1 MPQDG
6 GRPTLV
12 NVHPLQPDVEILKL
26 AADDEGNILVYT
38 VEEGILFVT
47 VIDAETNAVT
57 QRLELTDFPSGS
69 PTWATYEA
77 DGAVAV
83 TLAYEAPTCRLVLLT
98 MGEDGRYRLHW
109 DLDVPAERSHLLTC
123 VDVSHKNYRYD
134 YVPVMAWNGQY
145 LAFGLSEEYRSGFD
159 LALYDKSGLV
169 YFDKYQSSLNLWPI
183 GPDGDFP
190 LALEWE

>member
-1 MPQDG
+1 
-6 GRPTLV
+6 
-12 NVHPLQPDVEILKL
+12 
-26 AADDEGNILVYT
+26 
-38 VEEGILFVT
+38 
-47 VIDAETNAVT
+47 
-57 QRLELTDFPSGS
+57 
-69 PTWATYEA
+69 
-77 DGAVAV
+77 
-83 TLAYEAPTCRLVLLT
+83 